1 MELDNVAHLII
12 IAGPRAMLDEYRI
25 TMAIIIIDALCVCE
39 APSGPRV
46 MRWTGYV
53 ALYFTYILSSGLFV
67 CLFEGV
73 SMFLDRDWLALGL
86 C

>member
-25 TMAIIIIDALCVCE
+25 TMAIIIIIDALCVCE

-46 MRWTGYV
+46 MRWTG
-53 ALYFTYILSSGLFV
+53 
-67 CLFEGV
+67 
-73 SMFLDRDWLALGL
+73 
-86 C
+86 